1 MYKKELIKYLISE
14 RESILASFDGSL
26 SDEQLNKVLL
36 YTQIIVA
43 LAQEE
48 QLGISTEVFG
58 TLMDK
63 LGEMDMSKFNFKDL
77 FKSMG

>member
-1 MYKKELIKYLISE
+1 MHKELIKYLISE
-14 RESILASFDGSL
+14 RESILESFDGSL

-48 QLGISTEVFG
+48 QLGLSTEVFG